1 MKIFA
6 GCNYFWW
13 ERTWWWVV
21 GRDHSAPV
29 RLRVTTAV
37 TAFTT
42 NLEVRHWRNYHHLT
56 SIITSHLTRH
66 YQLFLTLDLSHW
78 LSWPAPPTVSPATA
92 MVEAGPGW
100 WEAFSLCCHETSRD
114 SAALQPGDFI
124 IINLGELNI
133 ITKSVVRSHL
143 YTVRHTSTTML
154 EGVLSDESW
163 LFIIH
168 CTDFVSIFYSM
179 QFRDIFLTEQS
190 AFSPL

>member
-124 IINLGELNI
+124 IINLGEWNI

-154 EGVLSDESW
+154 VGVLSDES
-163 LFIIH
+163 
-168 CTDFVSIFYSM
+168 
-179 QFRDIFLTEQS
+179 
-190 AFSPL
+190 